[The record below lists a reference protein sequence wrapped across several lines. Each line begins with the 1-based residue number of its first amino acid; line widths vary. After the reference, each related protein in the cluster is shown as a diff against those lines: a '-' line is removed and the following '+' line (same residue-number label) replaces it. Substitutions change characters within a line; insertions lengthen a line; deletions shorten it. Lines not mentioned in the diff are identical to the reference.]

1 MTTGWLAIALG
12 VSTAVALALL
22 ARARREQRQLRER
35 IESATRELQNLQM
48 SFSRFTPEEVIE
60 RVIAEGIDDRGEKKE
75 VTVLFADI
83 MGFTALS
90 EAVEPSVLLRILN
103 GYFERMSEAIAKHRG
118 HVATFIGDGLLAFFG
133 AHAPNPWQANDA
145 VHAALEMRASL
156 TSYNEELEREGLPTL
171 RIGVGLH
178 RGTGVAGLVGS
189 SDLKEFAFVG
199 RTVNVAARVAA
210 QTHGSQL
217 LMTAAVRAA
226 VDPIDGLVDLGEFE
240 LRNVSEPVQLF
251 DHPLGLDHG
260 IAGVDPVCRMRVE
273 RDQAAGRLRHDGV
286 DHWFCSLRCA
296 AMFASAPDQH
306 RS

>member
-199 RTVNVAARVAA
+199 RTVNVAARVQDLTRSYDADIILTDA
-210 QTHGSQL
+210 LRESL
-217 LMTAAVRAA
+217 
-226 VDPIDGLVDLGEFE
+226 DPRFALKGLPDTGVKGVTDPLVIHSVLG
-240 LRNVSEPVQLF
+240 F
-251 DHPLGLDHG
+251 DEH
-260 IAGVDPVCRMRVE
+260 ATR
-273 RDQAAGRLRHDGV
+273 
-286 DHWFCSLRCA
+286 
-296 AMFASAPDQH
+296 
-306 RS
+306 